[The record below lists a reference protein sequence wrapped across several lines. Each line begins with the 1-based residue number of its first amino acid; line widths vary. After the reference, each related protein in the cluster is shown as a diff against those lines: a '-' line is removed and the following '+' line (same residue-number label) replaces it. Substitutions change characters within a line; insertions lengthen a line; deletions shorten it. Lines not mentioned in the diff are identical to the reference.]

1 MYRTTVA
8 CGFGIGLAV
17 SAVACGSN
25 SSGSASP
32 SPDSPGPDGG
42 APIADASTMNPSDAG
57 ATDDAA
63 SSGCTPADAGSHILT
78 ELYSDPNQVMAM
90 RLANGLLYFSDVEG
104 VWSLP
109 LAGGTPTKVAAVAAG
124 AMASGPFAIT
134 ATHVVWADQSQSAF
148 QPVLHAQPL
157 SGGSVVDLD
166 APTLTPLFGVETT
179 DTAAYPLVV
188 DGVSVFSLPLDG
200 GAAATVAANTDL
212 SGLLLVGSTLYF
224 SNSFSG
230 QPSDELL
237 SVAAGGGTPK
247 SLADVGIAGGGPM
260 ATDGQNLYF
269 SDNLNQQNSLEVWP
283 LSGGPITTLFTSGQD
298 TSVFTSAGGRVYFGQ
313 SSTCGNAAT
322 TYAVWEI
329 GADKSN
335 LHVDISGLDMLTA
348 MASDATNVYV
358 ATTKGGF
365 VGTSTLQRFAR

>member
-1 MYRTTVA
+1 
-8 CGFGIGLAV
+8 
-17 SAVACGSN
+17 
-25 SSGSASP
+25 
-32 SPDSPGPDGG
+32 
-42 APIADASTMNPSDAG
+42 MNPTDAG
-57 ATDDAA
+57 AADDAA
-63 SSGCTPADAGSHILT
+63 ANGCTPADAGSHALT

-109 LAGGTPTKVAAVAAG
+109 LAGGTPTKVAAVASG
-124 AMASGPFAIT
+124 AMGSGPFAVT
-134 ATHVVWADQSQSAF
+134 ATNVVWADQSQSAF
-148 QPVLHAQPL
+148 QPVLHVQPL
-157 SGGSVVDLD
+157 SGGSVVDLN
-166 APTLTPLFGVETT
+166 APTLTPLFGVEAT

-188 DGVSVFSLPLDG
+188 DAVSLLSVPLDG
-200 GAAATVAANTDL
+200 GAAATVATNTDL

-237 SVAAGGGTPK
+237 SVAASGGTQK
-247 SLADVGIAGGGPM
+247 SLADVGVAGGGPM

-283 LSGGPITTLFTSGQD
+283 LAGGQVTTLFTSGQD

-313 SSTCGNAAT
+313 SSTCGNAAA

-329 GADKSN
+329 DADKSN
-335 LHVDISGLDMLTA
+335 LHVDVSGLDPLAA
-348 MASDATNVYV
+348 MASDATNVYL
-358 ATTKGGF
+358 ATVRGGF
-365 VGTSTLQRFAR
+365 VGTTTLRRFAR